1 MDYTHYAPHGYCIA
15 WDQKLLWTFVIGNLL
30 VALSYVTI
38 PVGLLIV
45 VRRRRDL
52 KHNWIVA
59 LFAAFIFCCAITHSV
74 KIWTFWHPDY
84 WIEAIADGVT
94 GLVSVASAIALF
106 KLIPVLVMIPHREEF
121 EATERKLNE
130 AQKERHKYEALLRKK
145 IIAQSIPIPVWTC
158 DANGDCNFINDRWL
172 AYTGSTLEDNL
183 GRGWSKFIA
192 PDDLEGVSAAWQSA
206 VASGASE
213 FDYEFRLISKDGEIR
228 RFSSHGVRIDD
239 AEDEDNAIWFGCAI
253 DVEAERAFKETLEE
267 LVKERTE
274 ELSTVNNE
282 LEQFNYIAAHD
293 LREPLRVV
301 RGFSD
306 LLKET
311 AGPELSGE
319 SLQYLEF
326 IDQSVVRMQQLIDSL
341 LQLSRIGR
349 SKTEFTKVN
358 ARDCVDAALVNLS
371 AQIEQRGCTIKI
383 AENLPILYGNES
395 QLVQVFQN
403 LISNAV
409 KFSREEQGFIEIE
422 SSVDGDLAVISI
434 KDKGIGI
441 EAEFLERV
449 FVPFQRLHSREEYD
463 GSGIGLSIVKKIVE
477 LHNGSIQ
484 VQSKKG
490 EGSTFSVRF
499 KLWKEDNN

>member
-121 EATERKLNE
+121 EATERKLDE
-130 AQKERHKYEALLRKK
+130 ARKERHKYEALLRKK
-145 IIAQSIPIPVWTC
+145 KIAQSIPIPVWTC

-213 FDYEFRLISKDGEIR
+213 FDYEFRLISKDGELR

-274 ELSTVNNE
+274 ELTAVNNE

-306 LLKET
+306 LLRDSV
-311 AGPELSGE
+311 GPELSGE

-358 ARDCVDAALVNLS
+358 ARDCIDAALENLS

-409 KFSREEQGFIEIE
+409 KFSREEQGVIEIE

-434 KDKGIGI
+434 KDNGIGI
-441 EAEFLERV
+441 EEQFIERV

-477 LHNGSIQ
+477 LHRGRIK
-484 VQSKKG
+484 VESKKG
-490 EGSTFSVRF
+490 EGSTFSVLL
-499 KLWKEDNN
+499 KIWKEQTA

>member
-1 MDYTHYAPHGYCIA
+1 MDFTHYAPHGYCIA

-30 VALSYVTI
+30 VALSYVSI

-59 LFAAFIFCCAITHSV
+59 LFAAFIFCCAITHLV
-74 KIWTFWHPDY
+74 KIWTFWHPDH

-106 KLIPVLVMIPHREEF
+106 KLIPVIVEIPHQEEL
-121 EATERKLNE
+121 EATERKLDE

-183 GRGWSKFIA
+183 GRGWSKYIA
-192 PDDLEGVSAAWQSA
+192 PDDLEGVSTAWQNA
-206 VASGASE
+206 VNSGDSE
-213 FDYEFRLISKDGEIR
+213 FDYEFRLISKDGELR

-253 DVEAERAFKETLEE
+253 DVEAERVFKETLEE
-267 LVKERTE
+267 LVQERTE
-274 ELSTVNNE
+274 ELTAVNNE

-306 LLKET
+306 LLKES

-319 SLQYLEF
+319 SLQFLEF
-326 IDQSVVRMQQLIDSL
+326 IDQSVARMQQLIDSL

-349 SKTEFTKVN
+349 SRTEFT
-358 ARDCVDAALVNLS
+358 RVDLRECIDSALDNLS
-371 AQIEQRGCTIKI
+371 AQIEQRGCRIEL
-383 AENLPILYGNES
+383 ADELPVLYGNES
-395 QLVQVFQN
+395 QLGQVFQN

-409 KFSREEQGFIEIE
+409 KFSSKEDGVIEVY
-422 SSVDGDLAVISI
+422 SSIDGDFAVISV
-434 KDKGIGI
+434 KDNGIGI
-441 EAEFLERV
+441 ESEFLDRV
-449 FVPFQRLHSREEYD
+449 FVPFQRLHSREEYE
-463 GSGIGLSIVKKIVE
+463 GSGIGLSIVKKVVE
-477 LHNGSIQ
+477 LHKGTVSIE
-484 VQSKKG
+484 SKKG
-490 EGSTFSVRF
+490 EGSIFSVRL
-499 KLWKEDNN
+499 KIWKDQTS